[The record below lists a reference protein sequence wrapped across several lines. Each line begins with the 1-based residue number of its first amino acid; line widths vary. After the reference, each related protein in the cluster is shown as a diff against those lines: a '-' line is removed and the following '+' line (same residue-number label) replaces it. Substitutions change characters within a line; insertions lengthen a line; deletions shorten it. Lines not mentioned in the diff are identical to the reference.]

1 MRFTKLAILI
11 LIAGMLISAGGCA
24 GRNAHPIAAQQIGD
38 ANRSCE
44 TLRLLVSTNEASIIR
59 KMKQD
64 EAKLLSNIWWFL
76 WFPPLMDVKGAEK
89 CEAEA
94 LRVRNNY
101 LRILMNEKGCTN

>member
-1 MRFTKLAILI
+1 MKK
-11 LIAGMLISAGGCA
+11 LIALLIIVGILVSIGGCA
-24 GRNAHPIAAQQIGD
+24 GRNAHPIAVQQVGD
-38 ANRSCE
+38 SNRSCE
-44 TLRLLVSTNEASIIR
+44 TLRLLISTNEASITR

-94 LRVRNNY
+94 LRMRNDY
-101 LRILMNEKGCTN
+101 LRILMSEKGCN